1 MKTDQSHKNDLMKNL
16 TDQLEIMMPTPPPP
30 KILTPEPSNEALISD
45 AQDDFEY
52 ARMRMKKLL
61 DTSDEV
67 ISNLHALATDAEHPR
82 AYEVLG
88 NMIKQSAEM
97 NQQLLD
103 LQKQRKALIKG
114 DKSNMV
120 NSTTNNAIFVG
131 TTTELQ
137 KFLKDQAPTS

>member
-1 MKTDQSHKNDLMKNL
+1 MKTDQSHKNDLVKNL
-16 TDQLEIMMPTPPPP
+16 TDQLEIMMPTPLPP
-30 KILTPEPSNEALISD
+30 KVLTPEPSNEALIAD

-67 ISNLHALATDAEHPR
+67 IGNLHALATDAEHPR

-114 DKSNMV
+114 DKSNMA

-137 KFLKDQAPTS
+137 KFLKDQASTS

>member
-1 MKTDQSHKNDLMKNL
+1 MKTDQSHKGELLKNL
-16 TDQLEIMMPTPPPP
+16 TGQLEIMMPTPPPP
-30 KILTPEPSNEALISD
+30 KIITPEPSEEVLKAD

-61 DTSDEV
+61 ETSDEV

-114 DKSNMV
+114 DKPNSA

-137 KFLKDQAPTS
+137 KFLKDQATT

>member
-1 MKTDQSHKNDLMKNL
+1 MKQDQPHKSDLIKNL
-16 TDQLEIMMPTPPPP
+16 TGQLEVMMPSPPPT
-30 KILTPEPSNEALISD
+30 KIYRPDPSDEALISD
-45 AQDDFEY
+45 TEDDYEF
-52 ARMRMKKLL
+52 ARARMKKLL

-67 ISNLHALATDAEHPR
+67 ISNLHAIAVDAEHPR

-88 NMIKQSAEM
+88 NLIKQSAEM

-103 LQKQRKALIKG
+103 LQKQRKQLVRGK
-114 DKSNMV
+114 DSNTA

-137 KFLKDQAPTS
+137 KFLKEQQNQ

>member
-1 MKTDQSHKNDLMKNL
+1 MKTDQSHKGELLKNL
-16 TDQLEIMMPTPPPP
+16 TGQLEIMMPTPPPP
-30 KILTPEPSNEALISD
+30 KILTPEPSEEALIAD

-52 ARMRMKKLL
+52 ARIRMKKLL
-61 DTSDEV
+61 ETSDEV

-103 LQKQRKALIKG
+103 LQKQRKNLIKG
-114 DKSNMV
+114 DKPKEA

-137 KFLKDQAPTS
+137 KFLKDQKP

>member
-1 MKTDQSHKNDLMKNL
+1 MKADQSYKNDLMKNL

-30 KILTPEPSNEALISD
+30 KILTPEPSEEALIAD

-67 ISNLHALATDAEHPR
+67 IGNLHALATDAEHPR

-103 LQKQRKALIKG
+103 LQKQRKALIK
-114 DKSNMV
+114 DNKSYTA

-137 KFLKDQAPTS
+137 KFLKDQASPS

>member
-16 TDQLEIMMPTPPPP
+16 TDQLEIMMPTPPPL
-30 KILTPEPSNEALISD
+30 KILTPEPSNEALIAD

-67 ISNLHALATDAEHPR
+67 IGNLHALATDAEHPR

-114 DKSNMV
+114 DKSNMA

-137 KFLKDQAPTS
+137 KFLKDQAS

>member
-1 MKTDQSHKNDLMKNL
+1 MKPDQSHKSELMKNL
-16 TDQLEIMMPTPPPP
+16 TGQLEIMMPAPPAP
-30 KILTPEPSNEALISD
+30 KILTPEPSDEALISD

-103 LQKQRKALIKG
+103 LQKQRKLLIKG
-114 DKSNMV
+114 NKPNEA

-131 TTTELQ
+131 TTIELQ
-137 KFLKDQAPTS
+137 KFLSNQQA